1 MKILFFSDIHSDL
14 KALEKLLDQ
23 DADYYFC
30 AGDLVSWARGFDK
43 AGELLRRRA
52 GRVFIIPGNHESTR
66 DIESF
71 CETYGL
77 ENMHARS
84 RQFGKIHLAA
94 LGYSNPTP
102 FNTPGEYT
110 EPELASH
117 LEAFAQ
123 LDPLVLVCHCPPKD
137 TPLDQGF
144 GGRHFGSFSIASFI
158 NRVSPRYF
166 LCGHIHE
173 AEGVQANLGSEGK
186 TIGINVGKRGYLLDL
201 AII

>member
-30 AGDLVSWARGFDK
+30 AGDLVSWARGLDK
-43 AGELLRRRA
+43 VGELLRRRA
-52 GRVFIIPGNHESTR
+52 GRVFVIPGNHESTR
-66 DIESF
+66 DIDSF
-71 CETYGL
+71 CDTFGL
-77 ENMHARS
+77 ENMHSRS
-84 RQFGKIHLAA
+84 RQFGTVHLAA

-102 FNTPGEYT
+102 FDTPGEYS
-110 EPELASH
+110 EVELERH
-117 LEAFAQ
+117 LEPFSQ

-137 TPLDQGF
+137 TLLDQGS
-144 GGRHFGSFSIASFI
+144 GGRHFGSSAIANFI

-173 AEGVQANLGSEGK
+173 SEGVQANLGSEGK

>member
-14 KALEKLLDQ
+14 KALNELLDQ

-43 AGELLRRRA
+43 AGELLRRRT
-52 GRVFIIPGNHESTR
+52 GRVLIIPGNHESTQ

-71 CETYGL
+71 CNTYGL

-84 RQFGKIHLAA
+84 RQFDSVHIAA

-102 FNTPGEYT
+102 FDTPGEYS
-110 EPELASH
+110 EAELARH
-117 LEAFAQ
+117 LEPFSQ

-137 TPLDQGF
+137 TPLDQGSE
-144 GGRHFGSFSIASFI
+144 GRHFGSSAITSFI
-158 NRVSPRYF
+158 DRVSPRYF

-173 AEGVQANLGSEGK
+173 SEGVCAKLGSEGE
-186 TIGINVGKRGYLLDL
+186 TIGINVGKRGFLLDL
-201 AII
+201 ATI